1 MIRDFHMGDEKQ
13 TGFYVGILTSTFAL
27 CQLLT
32 GTHFNLLLFY
42 NMCLNIFIDYVI
54 FNRVYII

>member
-1 MIRDFHMGDEKQ
+1 MGDEKQ

-32 GTHFNLLLFY
+32 GN
-42 NMCLNIFIDYVI
+42 
-54 FNRVYII
+54 VYIISIYVLLYICDLL